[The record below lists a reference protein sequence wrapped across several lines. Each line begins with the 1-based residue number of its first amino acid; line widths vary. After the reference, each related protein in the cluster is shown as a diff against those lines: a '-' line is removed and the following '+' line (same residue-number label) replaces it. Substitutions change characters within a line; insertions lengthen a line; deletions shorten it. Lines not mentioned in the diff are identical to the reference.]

1 MNSKLNL
8 EDIAKL
14 AGVSRSTVSRV
25 INNHPY
31 VSDDTRQKVLQVVQE
46 HNYRPNLAAR
56 ALVTQQTRVVSLVI
70 PQAVATT
77 FIDPYF
83 SVIIQSIMVRAQQ
96 HDYAVMLWVGDGTE
110 EVGRFCDRI
119 LGNTFF
125 DGVLVASAI
134 SNDPLLPRLKAAGF
148 PFVVIGPPEMED
160 ANYIDVDNV
169 RGAQMAVSHLLR
181 LGRQRI
187 GLIAGPL
194 NLFSAR
200 HRMQGYRQALER
212 DGRALDPHLVV
223 EGNYTEK
230 SGYLAARTLLR
241 HHVDAIFACND
252 LMAIGAMRAI
262 EENGLCVPDD
272 VSVIGF
278 DDTPTI
284 SPTAIALTTVR
295 QPIDQLGQ
303 TAIQALID
311 LLAGT
316 LATPHQVVL
325 PVELIVRETCGAMRG

>member
-1 MNSKLNL
+1 MTSKLNL

-31 VSDDTRQKVLQVVQE
+31 VSSDTRQKVLQVVQE
-46 HNYRPNLAAR
+46 HNFRPNLAAR

-70 PQAVATT
+70 PQAVNTT

-96 HDYAVMLWVGDGTE
+96 HDYAVMLWVGNDSE
-110 EVGRFCDRI
+110 DIDRFADRI
-119 LGNTFF
+119 LNNTFF
-125 DGVLVASAI
+125 DGVLVTTAI
-134 SNDPLLPRLKAAGF
+134 SNDPLLPRLQATGF
-148 PFVVIGPPEMED
+148 PFVVIGLPELSD

-181 LGRQRI
+181 LGRERI

-194 NLFSAR
+194 SMFSAR
-200 HRMQGYRQALER
+200 HRLQGYRQALER
-212 DGRALDPHLVV
+212 DGRAVDPNLIV
-223 EGNYTEK
+223 EGNYTENT
-230 SGYLAARTLLR
+230 GYLAARTLLR
-241 HHVDAIFACND
+241 HNVDAIFACND
-252 LMAIGAMRAI
+252 MMAIGAIRAI
-262 EENGLCVPDD
+262 NEQGLCVPED

-278 DDTPTI
+278 DDAPTITPT
-284 SPTAIALTTVR
+284 PIALTTVR
-295 QPIDQLGQ
+295 QPIALLGQ

-316 LATPHQVVL
+316 LPIPHQVSL